1 MAGNSASTLSNGAAA
16 RAEVS
21 AERVRAFVLPS
32 AAAVVLF
39 AAIVY
44 LQFNLFTVFPGPGK
58 FSDMLGKFGFFAQ
71 FPLGVGF
78 YFCYAWHTSLVQRA
92 NVHAEKLKKG

>member
-1 MAGNSASTLSNGAAA
+1 MSTMSG
-16 RAEVS
+16 RAEAQAAVS
-21 AERVRAFVLPS
+21 AERVRAFVLPI
-32 AAAVVLF
+32 AVAVLLF
-39 AAIVY
+39 ATLVY
-44 LQFNLFTVFPGPGK
+44 LQFDLYQVFPGPGQ
-58 FSDMLGKFGFFAQ
+58 FSTMLGKLGFIIQ

>member
-1 MAGNSASTLSNGAAA
+1 MSERTE
-16 RAEVS
+16 RQAEVS
-21 AERVRAFVLPS
+21 AEKTRAFVLP
-32 AAAVVLF
+32 AVAAVLLF

-44 LQFNLFTVFPGPGK
+44 IQFSLVLGQYGLF
-58 FSDMLGKFGFFAQ
+58 AE

-78 YFCYAWHTSLVQRA
+78 YFCYAWHNSLVQRA